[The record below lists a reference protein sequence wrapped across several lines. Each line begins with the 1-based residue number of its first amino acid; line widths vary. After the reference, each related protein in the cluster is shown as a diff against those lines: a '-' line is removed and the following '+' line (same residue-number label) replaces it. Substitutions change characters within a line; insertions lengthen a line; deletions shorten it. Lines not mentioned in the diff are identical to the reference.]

1 MFGWCRYHMVVELIY
16 LLVQSDYSPAVLEV
30 WRPPR
35 TSTVHADQ
43 SMLLLVHIKG
53 AGLVLRH
60 HAAQFLAHRIVVLF
74 VAYQSASFASANA
87 SDHTSIAAAATGFG
101 GSRS

>member
-1 MFGWCRYHMVVELIY
+1 MFCWCRYHMVVELFN
-16 LLVQSDYSPAVLEV
+16 LLMQPDYSPAVLEI

-74 VAYQSASFASANA
+74 VASFAANA
-87 SDHTSIAAAATGFG
+87 SDHASIAAAATTGCFR

>member
-1 MFGWCRYHMVVELIY
+1 MLGWCRYHVVVKLFY
-16 LLVQSDYSPAVLEV
+16 LLMQPDYSPAVLEV
-30 WRPPR
+30 WRSPR

-60 HAAQFLAHRIVVLF
+60 HAAEFLAHRIVVLF
-74 VAYQSASFASANA
+74 VAYQSAALAANA
-87 SDHTSIAAAATGFG
+87 CDHTSIAAATTTGFRS
-101 GSRS
+101 SRS

>member
-1 MFGWCRYHMVVELIY
+1 MFGWRWYHMVVELIN
-16 LLVQSDYSPAVLEV
+16 LLMQPDYSSAVLEI

-35 TSTVHADQ
+35 TATVHADQ

-74 VAYQSASFASANA
+74 VAYQGASFATNA
-87 SDHTSIAAAATGFG
+87 SDHISIAATTGFR